1 MGTGWAVGSFSQRD
15 CLGYEFAAGN
25 VPLLT
30 ENIVPVF
37 SCRDK
42 ANDGDLAGNVLCQPG
57 AGFTSCGV
65 AVKAEEHFSGVLA
78 FRKKT
83 GQGLC
88 LKRRPGQGSSLSA
101 SPADKGR

>member
-1 MGTGWAVGSFSQRD
+1 LSQRD

-37 SCRDK
+37 PCRDK
-42 ANDGDLAGNVLCQPG
+42 ANDGDLAGNGLCQSG
-57 AGFTSCGV
+57 TGFASCGV

-78 FRKKT
+78 FRT
-83 GQGLC
+83 ETVRGFARNTAQGKIAPC
-88 LKRRPGQGSSLSA
+88 LPVLRIK
-101 SPADKGR
+101 ADKR